1 MAFPVS
7 KTEPLPGPPLN
18 GWPMRHIMFLLK
30 PTIVK
35 QCKSYGIAPLNG
47 SNKDHWAAVM
57 FDYGM
62 NPANQPG
69 GGVAPLIPSVQIH
82 ANQPVFASDP
92 PSNIIVSA
100 ANDPLHFNADEY
112 DSSEPGVNA
121 IAFSSQ
127 LLSMHNPPSFDIY
140 NNNNNNNNNNN
151 DDGAMSESYEEINN
165 VEEAKQHE
173 IDPPPPEQHEIDP
186 PPPEQHEI
194 DPPPPEQHEIDPP
207 PPEQYD
213 NDELEPQPD
222 FDFIERN
229 DEIMQFCVTMGIRGQ
244 SAVTLCGSDM
254 FYLVDLLSH
263 DKKSLVEECN
273 FSTSDARMIFN
284 RIVIYKEMYGPAGEG
299 DEAIGDEPAGEG
311 VVLAGGGAVVVA
323 AGGGAVVVAGNGAAE
338 EKKEE
343 NKDEHKDENEPG
355 AFSMI
360 VWKNKN
366 RLIYSVAPT
375 EEDKLWLKFFLLE
388 LVLSKGLYDT
398 IPAITH
404 LIDNNTKG
412 GRAAQIRY
420 YYNNGEW
427 EFAPVFLSRS
437 IVLKLEIGGFC
448 KINAYQ
454 WYNVW
459 KGGRPHVTGNINWSQ
474 LSRSYDLNDPVAR
487 GAQDNMILSFRGSNV
502 ISSYIVRTNDQANCR
517 ILGWYGNNNVNLNYD
532 LPVGDM
538 VDNLAD
544 DDMVNDDD

>member
-173 IDPPPPEQHEIDP
+173 IDPPPPEEEKEDDNNPSP
-186 PPPEQHEI
+186 PHVPSPPQ
-194 DPPPPEQHEIDPP
+194 QL
-207 PPEQYD
+207 YD

-244 SAVTLCGSDM
+244 SAQTLCG
-254 FYLVDLLSH
+254 
-263 DKKSLVEECN
+263 ECN

-284 RIVIYKEMYGPAGEG
+284 RIVMWQTTCYG
-299 DEAIGDEPAGEG
+299 
-311 VVLAGGGAVVVA
+311 
-323 AGGGAVVVAGNGAAE
+323 
-338 EKKEE
+338 
-343 NKDEHKDENEPG
+343 
-355 AFSMI
+355 
-360 VWKNKN
+360 
-366 RLIYSVAPT
+366 
-375 EEDKLWLKFFLLE
+375 
-388 LVLSKGLYDT
+388 
-398 IPAITH
+398 
-404 LIDNNTKG
+404 
-412 GRAAQIRY
+412 
-420 YYNNGEW
+420 
-427 EFAPVFLSRS
+427 
-437 IVLKLEIGGFC
+437 
-448 KINAYQ
+448 
-454 WYNVW
+454 
-459 KGGRPHVTGNINWSQ
+459 
-474 LSRSYDLNDPVAR
+474 
-487 GAQDNMILSFRGSNV
+487 
-502 ISSYIVRTNDQANCR
+502 
-517 ILGWYGNNNVNLNYD
+517 
-532 LPVGDM
+532 
-538 VDNLAD
+538 
-544 DDMVNDDD
+544 